1 MHVQCYALPI
11 IDSARYRLCWLSSL
25 PSSLTPL
32 VMIDRQYVAARPRHC
47 AEFVL
52 QFIRSWGGGCTRVED
67 KDINIID
74 TNLLVYFFS
83 FKIPPQCKS
92 GSALLHPGPPTFHIE
107 SILR

>member
-52 QFIRSWGGGCTRVED
+52 QFIRSWGGGSTGVED

-74 TNLLVYFFS
+74 
-83 FKIPPQCKS
+83 
-92 GSALLHPGPPTFHIE
+92 
-107 SILR
+107 